1 MGLVMG
7 VTAVLLAIAA
17 AIVGLLVWT
26 ALLFPLPVARARRAL
41 VAHSARCLISGIG
54 LTLLLGVPIFVL
66 LHLPHGLA
74 KLAGWTLA
82 LPLVAI
88 LVVGFTAM
96 AQLLGER
103 MQDLSPAMTPLGALV
118 RGAVTIELSAIL
130 PFVGWFLFTPLVGLA
145 LIGAGA
151 HGCFSRLVRQDEPRR
166 HRDHSGSDE
175 VARGALDTREPQPL
189 STVILQTLILLC
201 VLCVSAVTTP

>member
-1 MGLVMG
+1 M
-7 VTAVLLAIAA
+7 
-17 AIVGLLVWT
+17 VGLRGWP
-26 ALLFPLPVARARRAL
+26 ALLFPVPATRARGAL
-41 VAHSARCLISGIG
+41 VARPGRCLLTGIG

-103 MQDLSPAMTPLGALV
+103 MQGLSPAITPLGALV
-118 RGAVTIELSAIL
+118 R
-130 PFVGWFLFTPLVGLA
+130 
-145 LIGAGA
+145 
-151 HGCFSRLVRQDEPRR
+151 
-166 HRDHSGSDE
+166 
-175 VARGALDTREPQPL
+175 
-189 STVILQTLILLC
+189 
-201 VLCVSAVTTP
+201 